1 MSESLNV
8 IDAHIDSFE
17 RGIAAERRRVLAIIN
32 DYTRRYLSEEAAAGR
47 KDGKDS
53 GYPPYHL
60 MVVAEEING
69 WKR

>member
-32 DYTRRYLSEEAAAGR
+32 DYTRRY
-47 KDGKDS
+47 
-53 GYPPYHL
+53 HL

>member
-32 DYTRRYLSEEAAAGR
+32 DYTRRYLSE
-47 KDGKDS
+47 
-53 GYPPYHL
+53 
-60 MVVAEEING
+60 